1 MSFSIRNSASPRNL
15 LAGIFLACGIAL
27 PAAAANA
34 FDVALADQSDFLQR
48 PGARVA
54 ADEDDTPSP
63 IPLPGALPRAVPRIS
78 PDNAPV
84 PAASAKP
91 MPEIHRDFDK
101 LPEPVRLM
109 RERMLHAARSGDI
122 EQLRPLLG
130 IEDKATQLSLEDH
143 EEDVI
148 DFLKSL
154 SGDEAGREV
163 LAIIVDLLDTGYVH
177 LNAGKDDEVY
187 VWPYFYAMPLDRLT
201 PPQIVELFEI
211 VTAGDFEDMKKAGGY
226 IFYSIGIGPD
236 GSWRFF
242 TAGE

>member
-1 MSFSIRNSASPRNL
+1 MSFPIRNSASLRIL
-15 LAGIFLACGIAL
+15 LAGIILACGITL
-27 PAAAANA
+27 PAAAANS
-34 FDVALADQSDFLQR
+34 FDLALADQSDFLQR
-48 PGARVA
+48 PGGSAVT
-54 ADEDDTPSP
+54 DESDSSSP
-63 IPLPGALPRAVPRIS
+63 IPLPGALPRAVPRVS
-78 PDNAPV
+78 PDNAPT
-84 PAASAKP
+84 PAASSKP

-101 LPEPVRLM
+101 LPEPVRLT
-109 RERMLHAARSGDI
+109 RERMLEAARSGDI
-122 EQLRPLLG
+122 ERLRPLLG
-130 IEDKATQLSLEDH
+130 VEDKATQLSLEDH

>member
-1 MSFSIRNSASPRNL
+1 MSFPIRNYASPRAFL
-15 LAGIFLACGIAL
+15 TGLFLACGITL
-27 PAAAANA
+27 PAAAANS
-34 FDVALADQSDFLQR
+34 FDVALTDQSDFLQR
-48 PGARVA
+48 PGARAV
-54 ADEDDTPSP
+54 ADEGDTPSP
-63 IPLPGALPRAVPRIS
+63 IPIPGALPRAVPRMS
-78 PDNAPV
+78 PGNEPA
-84 PAASAKP
+84 PAASSKP

-101 LPEPVRLM
+101 LPEPVRLT
-109 RERMLHAARSGDI
+109 RERMLEAARSGDI
-122 EQLRPLLG
+122 EKLRPLLG
-130 IEDKATQLSLEDH
+130 VEDKATQLSLEDH

-187 VWPYFYAMPLDRLT
+187 VWPYFYAMPLDKLT